1 MPRVVVAF
9 NAHPDDEALLSGGTL
24 ARLSW
29 QGHRVV
35 LVTAT
40 DGGAGPAA
48 AHHNEAGLGI
58 VRLGE
63 LQASARALGAAR
75 VVSLGYADSG
85 LSPQQ
90 QAPAPGSSETAVP
103 LTRADRAEVS
113 EQLVR
118 VLREERADVLISCDA
133 AGGYGHPDHVVVH
146 HVARAAADQAGTA
159 RLLEATAPR
168 ETLLRALRVLERC
181 RFPFADGF
189 RPPDWAQAFT
199 PVAQITHRVDVR
211 PWIRAKRA
219 AFAAHASQAGSQQG
233 GDTRTLATVLR
244 LPVPVF
250 ALLLGREYFHDP
262 ALPPLRAHTRA
273 APRDD
278 ILAGL

>member
-1 MPRVVVAF
+1 MPRTVVAF
-9 NAHPDDEALLSGGTL
+9 NAHPDDEALLTGGTL
-24 ARLSW
+24 AWLAS

-48 AHHNEAGLGI
+48 VEHQAAGLGT

-75 VVSLGYADSG
+75 VVPLGYADSG
-85 LSPQQ
+85 L
-90 QAPAPGSSETAVP
+90 GTATADAARTDGPVP
-103 LTRADRAEVS
+103 LTHADPAEVTDR
-113 EQLVR
+113 LVA
-118 VLREERADVLISCDA
+118 VLREERADVLLSCDA
-133 AGGYGHPDHVVVH
+133 AGGYGHPDHIVVH
-146 HVARAAADQAGTA
+146 QVARAAADRAGTA

-168 ETLLRALRVLERC
+168 EPLLRALRAFGLVH
-181 RFPFADGF
+181 RFAGGF
-189 RPPDWAQAFT
+189 RPQDWAQAFT

-211 PWIRAKRA
+211 PWIRPKRA
-219 AFAAHASQAGSQQG
+219 AIAAHVSQAGADEG
-233 GDTRTLATVLR
+233 GDIRTLALVLR

-262 ALPPLRAHTRA
+262 ALA
-273 APRDD
+273 ASAARSWPVGRDD
-278 ILAGL
+278 ILAGP